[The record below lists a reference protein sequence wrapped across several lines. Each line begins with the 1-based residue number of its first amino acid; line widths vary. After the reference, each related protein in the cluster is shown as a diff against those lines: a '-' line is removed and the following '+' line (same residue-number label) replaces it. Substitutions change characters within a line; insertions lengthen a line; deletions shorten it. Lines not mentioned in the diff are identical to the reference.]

1 MNWLHSI
8 CLTRMDCRS
17 ACCSAWAITVASLG
31 PSSWR
36 PGDVP
41 ELVPVEGG
49 GALREVKLAR
59 LAGEGVVQVAD
70 LAGVVA
76 ADLDERKE
84 VLIGGVEA
92 GEDLVSRDTDGGR
105 SFDAPL
111 DLDEEQLAA
120 GIDGADVK
128 AGVGVRHRLGTPPE
142 LSLHLEHGA
151 HCPLLDDPSFSGE
164 MAGGGCIGVAERG
177 EEARGND
184 ECGTDEDGGQGLESA
199 FFFELGEAASQAT
212 GELVRAGLG
221 AFGVHLRLAA
231 LGGLFLEH
239 GRALVP
245 VVDLPGE
252 PGPYRRDGALGAL
265 VDPGAHLG
273 EVVGAGGAVVEVRRP
288 SARRAVAVAIDAH
301 ELEALGHD
309 VVGASRACGY
319 R

>member
-92 GEDLVSRDTDGGR
+92 GEDLVRVT
-105 SFDAPL
+105 L
-111 DLDEEQLAA
+111 T
-120 GIDGADVK
+120 V
-128 AGVGVRHRLGTPPE
+128 V
-142 LSLHLEHGA
+142 
-151 HCPLLDDPSFSGE
+151 DPSMRPLTS
-164 MAGGGCIGVAERG
+164 MRSSWPLASMERMSKPG
-177 EEARGND
+177 L
-184 ECGTDEDGGQGLESA
+184 ECGIASA
-199 FFFELGEAASQAT
+199 
-212 GELVRAGLG
+212 
-221 AFGVHLRLAA
+221 H
-231 LGGLFLEH
+231 
-239 GRALVP
+239 
-245 VVDLPGE
+245 
-252 PGPYRRDGALGAL
+252 
-265 VDPGAHLG
+265 
-273 EVVGAGGAVVEVRRP
+273 RP
-288 SARRAVAVAIDAH
+288 S
-301 ELEALGHD
+301 
-309 VVGASRACGY
+309 
-319 R
+319 